1 MEKNNLPKSIKR
13 FIRKEKARIRHE
25 FFDLAQQQQQ
35 IAEVYKK
42 FIKTPGTAKPEKKAE
57 EKPAK
62 KAEKKTE
69 KKAEKKD
76 KPKTGKESKPKEKSK
91 K

>member
-1 MEKNNLPKSIKR
+1 M
-13 FIRKEKARIRHE
+13 
-25 FFDLAQQQQQ
+25 AQQQQQ

-42 FIKTPGTAKPEKKAE
+42 FIKTPGEAKPEAKAG
-57 EKPAK
+57 EKTAK

-69 KKAEKKD
+69 KKADKKD
-76 KPKTGKESKPKEKSK
+76 KPKGGKESKPKEKSK